1 MHSIRERKCVAEKI
15 QLRTSITVKK
25 VLYFWSLCN
34 VDSAVTVA
42 ACSAVDGVA
51 VSDAAAVDVV
61 AVVRVV
67 DVVVVGSA
75 VTMII
80 FHLSPLLHD
89 RPILQ
94 MKNFGSSA
102 F

>member
-1 MHSIRERKCVAEKI
+1 MLLLLLAWVFLLVLLMCFDVVA
-15 QLRTSITVKK
+15 S
-25 VLYFWSLCN
+25 
-34 VDSAVTVA
+34 
-42 ACSAVDGVA
+42 VA
-51 VSDAAAVDVV
+51 VPGVVTVV

-75 VTMII
+75 VTMIT

>member
-1 MHSIRERKCVAEKI
+1 MHSIRERKYVAEKI
-15 QLRTSITVKK
+15 QLGTSITVKK

-34 VDSAVTVA
+34 VDSAVAVA
-42 ACSAVDGVA
+42 ACSSVDGVA
-51 VSDAAAVDVV
+51 FSEAAAVDVV

-75 VTMII
+75 VTMIT